1 MFCISLTLHYL
12 CNKQSKN
19 KEMRHKN
26 ILAAIV
32 ALCLFTACRSHYH
45 MTGIERSRILVAER
59 YDAAVGQLTAINEYM
74 APYKMQVDSIM
85 KPLLGH
91 TAGYYVADRPESE
104 LSNLL
109 PDILMWAASQYG
121 EQPDFA
127 VYNTGGMRAALPE
140 GEITVGDILELAPFE
155 NKICFLTLTGD
166 KVLEL
171 AQQIVGRGG
180 EGISKE
186 FRIVGVKNKK
196 NHRLIEATVNGQPID
211 PARKYRIVTIDYV
224 SHGNDEMKA
233 FLSATDIRMPG
244 EERDL
249 SKYVIMRYFQEMEK
263 QGRVVEA
270 KIDGRMTLKEE

>member
-1 MFCISLTLHYL
+1 
-12 CNKQSKN
+12 
-19 KEMRHKN
+19 MRRKN
-26 ILAAIV
+26 IFAALV
-32 ALCLFTACRSHYH
+32 VLCLLSACRSHYH
-45 MTGIERSRILVAER
+45 FAGIQRTRILVDER
-59 YDAAVGQLTAINEYM
+59 YDAAVGRLTDINEYM
-74 APYKMQVDSIM
+74 APYKVQVDSIM

-91 TAGYYVADRPESE
+91 TAGYYAADRPESE

-109 PDILMWAASQYG
+109 PDILMWVAPQYG
-121 EQPDFA
+121 EQPHFA

-140 GEITVGDILELAPFE
+140 GEITIGDVLELAPFE

-171 AQQIVGRGG
+171 VQQMIGRGG

-186 FRIVGVKNKK
+186 LRIVGIAKTKK
-196 NHRLIEATVNGQPID
+196 IISATIDGKPID
-211 PARKYRIVTIDYV
+211 PSAKYRVATIDYV
-224 SHGNDEMKA
+224 SHGNDEMTA

-270 KIDGRMTLKEE
+270 KIDGRFTLKEE